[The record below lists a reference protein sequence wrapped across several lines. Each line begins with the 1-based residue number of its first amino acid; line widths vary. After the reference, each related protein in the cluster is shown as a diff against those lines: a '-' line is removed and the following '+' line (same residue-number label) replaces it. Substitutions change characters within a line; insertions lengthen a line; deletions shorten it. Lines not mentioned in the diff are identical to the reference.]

1 MSIGVINPRVVANY
15 LDTRG
20 VDEDVNGAGFR
31 RRIQLDVATRF
42 LECPPPIGKPGEM
55 IDFKARMRM
64 VGIDVVN
71 SRSAKRRSTDKRE
84 DQCEMRFH
92 QYSLSVKGKE
102 NLHVQ

>member
-1 MSIGVINPRVVANY
+1 MFVELIVREI
-15 LDTRG
+15 DTRG
-20 VDEDVNGAGFR
+20 VDENVNGAGFG

-71 SRSAKRRSTDKRE
+71 SGSA
-84 DQCEMRFH
+84 
-92 QYSLSVKGKE
+92 
-102 NLHVQ
+102 